1 MAPPTLHGRPLAVLT
16 QVAKSQGVRPYK
28 GPGRTDPI
36 GDAGLSA
43 YVLVVA
49 LAFPTTSHRNQ
60 ICVSRK
66 KATTQ
71 TNPPEERA
79 QDLEGLLACDP
90 RVLAGA
96 LICAGHCQAGL
107 PS

>member
-28 GPGRTDPI
+28 GTERIDPI
-36 GDAGLSA
+36 GDAGLGA
-43 YVLVVA
+43 CTLAVA
-49 LAFPTTSHRNQ
+49 LAFSDDITQKPNKFEPQRRNTTTRS
-60 ICVSRK
+60 
-66 KATTQ
+66 
-71 TNPPEERA
+71 EGRA